1 MWFLQPGITIE
12 DVLIRI
18 LAVLAI
24 IFVVL
29 PFHEY
34 LQAFVA
40 YKLGDSTAKSLGL
53 MTINPIEHFSP
64 FGAVWIMLF
73 DFGWAKPVPINPL
86 NFKSPRKGMAL
97 VGIAGLV
104 SYIFAAIIG
113 AFSANLLLL
122 LGLNYDI
129 MRMVNSFS
137 AHFVS
142 INVGLAVVN
151 LIPLAPFDGNK
162 ILGGFIPERFVSKY
176 YQYQRIIAI
185 VLFFML
191 VFGFFDIPLEFL
203 RVVITGSIFKI
214 TSLPF
219 LFIR

>member
-1 MWFLQPGITIE
+1 
-12 DVLIRI
+12 
-18 LAVLAI
+18 
-24 IFVVL
+24 
-29 PFHEY
+29 
-34 LQAFVA
+34 
-40 YKLGDSTAKSLGL
+40 
-53 MTINPIEHFSP
+53 
-64 FGAVWIMLF
+64 
-73 DFGWAKPVPINPL
+73 
-86 NFKSPRKGMAL
+86 MAL

-104 SYIFAAIIG
+104 SYIFAAIIS

-176 YQYQRIIAI
+176 YQHQRIIAI

-191 VFGFFDIPLEFL
+191 LFGFFDIPLEFL